1 MFSTKEKEDSNQLSK
16 DNTRNIFSASTKI
29 VGEIVSDGDFRI
41 DGNVKGSIKTKGK
54 LVVGTNGNIE
64 ADIECDSAEI
74 QGVVKGKIIVRDILL
89 LRSSCVVDGEVNV
102 ARISME
108 PGASYNGNCV
118 MSGTPKKGSSS
129 DKKI

>member
-1 MFSTKEKEDSNQLSK
+1 MFNSKEKEDTNQLSK

-41 DGNVKGSIKTKGK
+41 DGNVKGSITTKGK
-54 LVVGTNGNIE
+54 LVVGVNGNIE
-64 ADIECDSAEI
+64 ADIKCDSAEI
-74 QGVVKGKIIVRDILL
+74 QGVVKGKIVVRDILL
-89 LRSSCVVDGEVNV
+89 LRSSCVVNGEVNV

-118 MSGTPKKGSSS
+118 MNGTPKKGNSS
-129 DKKI
+129 DKS